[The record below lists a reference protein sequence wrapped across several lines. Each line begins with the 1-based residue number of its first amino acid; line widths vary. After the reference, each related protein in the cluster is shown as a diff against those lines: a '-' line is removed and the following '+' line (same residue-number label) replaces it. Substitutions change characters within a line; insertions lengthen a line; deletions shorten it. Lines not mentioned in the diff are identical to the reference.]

1 MTAVGSS
8 VAAASLL
15 TDYPIM
21 GGQAARYALA
31 SLMLFVWARL
41 VRVPLARPTARDLVW
56 LTAVAFVGMAAFNV
70 LLIAAAAR
78 TDPSL
83 VGAVVG
89 TAPVAL
95 AVLGAL
101 QAQRRPSV
109 TFVAAAVMVAV
120 GAAVVQQARVS
131 GGGLATLLAVGAM
144 LGEVGFSLL
153 AVPVLRRLGAVAVS
167 AHATWLAALMLA
179 IGAVA
184 LDGPDAFR
192 VPTTTELGALLY
204 LAVVVTAV
212 AFVLWYTAV
221 DSLGA
226 DTAGL
231 FAGLVPVSALVTS
244 ALIGTDELVVMKG
257 IGAGLVGLGV
267 VIGIRVRRR
276 PTLVGVPEAGE
287 SSLDPDAIRLPS
299 CRTLRRS
306 TECSSGR
313 GDG

>member
-1 MTAVGSS
+1 MEAPTPAAVGFAAAAMTAVGSS
-8 VAAASLL
+8 VAAASVL
-15 TDYPIM
+15 TEYPVM

-41 VRVPLARPTARDLVW
+41 VRAPLARPTPRDLMW

-78 TDPSL
+78 ADPSL
-83 VGAVVG
+83 VGAIVG
-89 TAPVAL
+89 TAPVVL
-95 AVLGAL
+95 AVFGAL
-101 QAQRRPSV
+101 QARRRPSV
-109 TFVAAAVMVAV
+109 TVVAAAVVVAV
-120 GAAVVQQARVS
+120 GAAVVQQARVT
-131 GGGLATLLAVGAM
+131 GGALATLLAVGAM

-167 AHATWLAALMLA
+167 AHATWLAALILA
-179 IGAVA
+179 FGAVTV
-184 LDGPDAFR
+184 DGSDAFR
-192 VPTTTELGALLY
+192 VPTSTELGALLY

-244 ALIGTDELVVMKG
+244 ASIATDQLTTMKG
-257 IGAGLVGLGV
+257 AGVCLVGLGV
-267 VIGIRVRRR
+267 VIGIRARPR
-276 PTLVGVPEAGE
+276 PTPVNTRRTEQV
-287 SSLDPDAIRLPS
+287 SLGS
-299 CRTLRRS
+299 
-306 TECSSGR
+306 
-313 GDG
+313 